1 MKKFLLILSVTTL
14 ITANVSVLIYLR
26 VNHSDLVHKSDLE
39 KLRLQIREDQDTTE
53 LYWNDIE
60 SRLESRVESLE
71 NPLYYKDGQQLGR
84 IYQAISPDGYY
95 VVRTYFNDPESSVK
109 LLRVGE
115 SVEKLLYQSERITYP
130 PFWVG
135 NDHVAFYTKCGTSCQ
150 GTMLIDVKQG
160 RLMTGVVSYMSKD
173 PSLNNGWET
182 VFKDWFGKE
191 HVFKG
196 MLGNMYGQSSNGVDY
211 VVLYETDER
220 GAIIQ
225 EQKLRFLGDR
235 LI

>member
-1 MKKFLLILSVTTL
+1 MKKFLFVLSITTL
-14 ITANVSVLIYLR
+14 IVNVGVLVYLR
-26 VNHSDLVHKSDLE
+26 GDLADFVHKSDLE
-39 KLRLQIREDQDTTE
+39 KLRQEIRENQDNTG

-60 SRLESRVESLE
+60 SRVRSLE
-71 NPLYYKDGQQLGR
+71 DPYYKDDQPPGR

-150 GTMLIDVKQG
+150 GTMLIDVRRG
-160 RLMTGVVSYMSKD
+160 RLMTGVVSYISKD

-191 HVFKG
+191 HIFKG
-196 MLGNMYGQSSNGVDY
+196 MLGDMYGQSSSGVDY

-220 GAIIQ
+220 GAVIQ
-225 EQKLRFLGDR
+225 EQKLRFFGDR

>member
-1 MKKFLLILSVTTL
+1 MKKFLLILSITTL
-14 ITANVSVLIYLR
+14 IIANISVLIYLR
-26 VNHSDLVHKSDLE
+26 VNHLDFVHKSDLE
-39 KLRLQIREDQDTTE
+39 KLRQEVREDQDTAE
-53 LYWNDIE
+53 LYWNDAE
-60 SRLESRVESLE
+60 SRLESRVKSLE
-71 NPLYYKDGQQLGR
+71 DPYHKDNWPLGR

-95 VVRTYFNDPESSVK
+95 VVRTYFDDPESSVK

-135 NDHVAFYTKCGTSCQ
+135 NDHVAFYTRCGSSCQ
-150 GTMLIDVKQG
+150 GTMLIDVKRG
-160 RLMTGVVSYMSKD
+160 RLMTGGVSYMI
-173 PSLNNGWET
+173 PEPGETEWET
-182 VFKDWFGKE
+182 IFKDWFGKI
-191 HVFKG
+191 HKYKG
-196 MLGNMYGQSSNGVDY
+196 LWGNMYGESVDGVDY

-220 GAIIQ
+220 GAVIQ

>member
-1 MKKFLLILSVTTL
+1 MKKFLLILSISTL
-14 ITANVSVLIYLR
+14 IIANVSVLIHLR
-26 VNHSDLVHKSDLE
+26 IDRSDFVRKNDLE
-39 KLRLQIREDQDTTE
+39 KLRLQTREDQDTAE

-60 SRLESRVESLE
+60 SRLENRVKSLE
-71 NPLYYKDGQQLGR
+71 DPHYKDGRPAAGR

-135 NDHVAFYTKCGTSCQ
+135 NDHVAFYTKCGSSCQ
-150 GTMLIDVKQG
+150 GTMLIDVKRG
-160 RLMTGVVSYMSKD
+160 RLMTGVVSYMVPKS
-173 PSLNNGWET
+173 GETEWET
-182 VFKDWFGKE
+182 IFKDWFGKI
-191 HVFKG
+191 HKYKG
-196 MLGNMYGQSSNGVDY
+196 LWGNMYGESVDGVDY

-220 GAIIQ
+220 GAVTQ
-225 EQKLRFLGDR
+225 EQKLRFLGDK